1 MEGFLGLQKSK
12 ISSGITSMI
21 YAMHAL
27 GVQYLDNSY
36 FFTTACH
43 MMPREFNKNAD
54 WLTLFG
60 DSFTK
65 LFAKHAFQT
74 CFKS

>member
-1 MEGFLGLQKSK
+1 
-12 ISSGITSMI
+12 MI

-43 MMPREFNKNAD
+43 MMPREFIKNAD